1 MIAIVYT
8 SHTGSAKTYAEMA
21 GMKFGL
27 PVYSLAEARSALR
40 EGEEIVYFGWMMAGN
55 IQGWKDAQKRY
66 RPAAVCAVGMSS
78 SETLADGI
86 RRQNKLDAALP
97 LFLLQGAYDKTKLR
111 GMYRFAMKI
120 VGSMLDRQ
128 ISQKQEKTEEEVL
141 ILKMLR
147 EGGSGIREENL
158 SGLYQWM
165 QCRQDGDV

>member
-1 MIAIVYT
+1 VTAIVYT
-8 SHTGSAKTYAEMA
+8 SHTGSARTYAEMT
-21 GMKFGL
+21 GQKTGL
-27 PVYSLAEARSALR
+27 PVYSLAKAREALSPGA
-40 EGEEIVYFGWMMAGN
+40 EIVYFGWMMAGN
-55 IQGWKDAQKRY
+55 IQGWQEARKRY

-111 GMYRFAMKI
+111 GMYRFAMRI
-120 VGSMLDRQ
+120 VGSMLEKQ
-128 ISQKQEKTEEEVL
+128 ISAKQEKTEEEAL

-158 SGLYQWM
+158 SALYQWM
-165 QCRQDGDV
+165 LCRKDGDA